1 MVIEVREICRR
12 RGDQWKTKEDH
23 KDNHNIHHH
32 RTSHHC
38 QLHFYQEP
46 VSLAVL
52 SRVILNPIMW
62 ELIRDSQSGLT
73 SREFQ
78 NANQA
83 ARLGHL
89 SLLQHMDAVNN
100 VHFSSTSLSLA
111 AAGGSIQV
119 VKWLHEVKKVP
130 ILVDALDLAAEG
142 GHLPLVQFLTLL
154 KAKCTIDAV
163 DRASAQGHA
172 HVVRWLLENRPEG
185 CSHKA
190 FDAAA
195 LHGYRNVLDV
205 LLEHRAP
212 FSVASY
218 EGAASA
224 GHIDVVQ
231 WLRDN
236 NIQPPTA
243 EEGVIDPTKG
253 PRIALVAAARARH
266 LNIVKFCTEIC
277 LLGGCNN
284 HSGGG
289 GSLACTI
296 KRALFAA
303 RGNQAIVNWLS
314 TLPLQIQDQDPVLLR
329 QLRRAHAR
337 NTAY

>member
-100 VHFSSTSLSLA
+100 VHFSSTVHSSSPKMAHFHTVLTVSNESIPEFEPCGCWRKHSSKVISKSVRLRDLACASILRQECTLTTQFYNHMSLA
-111 AAGGSIQV
+111 LIRCC
-119 VKWLHEVKKVP
+119 
-130 ILVDALDLAAEG
+130 I
-142 GHLPLVQFLTLL
+142 
-154 KAKCTIDAV
+154 CII
-163 DRASAQGHA
+163 
-172 HVVRWLLENRPEG
+172 RW
-185 CSHKA
+185 
-190 FDAAA
+190 
-195 LHGYRNVLDV
+195 
-205 LLEHRAP
+205 
-212 FSVASY
+212 
-218 EGAASA
+218 
-224 GHIDVVQ
+224 
-231 WLRDN
+231 
-236 NIQPPTA
+236 
-243 EEGVIDPTKG
+243 
-253 PRIALVAAARARH
+253 
-266 LNIVKFCTEIC
+266 
-277 LLGGCNN
+277 
-284 HSGGG
+284 
-289 GSLACTI
+289 
-296 KRALFAA
+296 
-303 RGNQAIVNWLS
+303 
-314 TLPLQIQDQDPVLLR
+314 
-329 QLRRAHAR
+329 
-337 NTAY
+337 